1 MCDHGVTVPAS
12 WCVVC
17 GPHQQRDPAN
27 ITTKTILQNRIP
39 PPLIKIVVLII
50 CAGEGEG
57 GQFISL
63 WCLKYYWTLDLDSS
77 VAVCVPP
84 SSDLRPGRCCVSKYV
99 QNDKHV
105 FIRRRVVEKWR
116 MRAKYKASS

>member
-1 MCDHGVTVPAS
+1 M
-12 WCVVC
+12 VC
-17 GPHQQRDPAN
+17 GLHQQRDPAN

-84 SSDLRPGRCCVSKYV
+84 SSDLRPGRCCF
-99 QNDKHV
+99 QN
-105 FIRRRVVEKWR
+105 
-116 MRAKYKASS
+116 KYKMINMYLSDAELSRSGG